1 MDLAGSER
9 VWKSHVPDISRAKFF
24 NLSLHHLESVVTA
37 LQKFH
42 PRNTETDRKKKQT
55 GKCLNRG
62 SSAFLPQPQDKGAA
76 EMPRVYGLLKS
87 ASTGQ
92 LGRRQGRQSPFGVG
106 YNPCYIPYRNSL
118 LTMVLQDS
126 LGEST
131 DPEGFLQLSVC
142 YPFTPTSRQ
151 TQNSTQF
158 SCFILL
164 KMVKRIKNLKV
175 LPKRFQLNL
184 DERLKR

>member
-1 MDLAGSER
+1 M
-9 VWKSHVPDISRAKFF
+9 WKSHVPDIRRARFF

-42 PRNTETDRKKKQT
+42 PRNTETDSKKKQT
-55 GKCLNRG
+55 AKCLNRG
-62 SSAFLPQPQDKGAA
+62 SSAFLPQPQNKGAA

-106 YNPCYIPYRNSL
+106 YNPCYLPYGNSL

-126 LGEST
+126 LGESI
-131 DPEGFLQLSVC
+131 EGFLQLSEC
-142 YPFTPTSRQ
+142 YLFTPISRP

-158 SCFILL
+158 SYFILL
-164 KMVKRIKNLKV
+164 KMLKRI
-175 LPKRFQLNL
+175 
-184 DERLKR
+184 

>member
-1 MDLAGSER
+1 VDLAGSER
-9 VWKSHVPDISRAKFF
+9 VWKSPVPDISRAKFF
-24 NLSLHHLESVVTA
+24 NFSLHHLESVVTA

-42 PRNTETDRKKKQT
+42 PRNTETDCKKKQT

-62 SSAFLPQPQDKGAA
+62 SSAFLPQPKNKGAA
-76 EMPRVYGLLKS
+76 GMPRVYGLLKS

-92 LGRRQGRQSPFGVG
+92 LGRRQGRLQSPFGVG

-131 DPEGFLQLSVC
+131 EG
-142 YPFTPTSRQ
+142 
-151 TQNSTQF
+151 
-158 SCFILL
+158 
-164 KMVKRIKNLKV
+164 
-175 LPKRFQLNL
+175 
-184 DERLKR
+184 